1 MGDVFEGARCRVNS
15 AMLSRYI
22 GSAVCFVGRVEKV
35 HPTGTTFILSDGEGK
50 HATIELGEPLEE
62 EISGVLEVVGR
73 VTPKATIMGMSYIL
87 FREEKTAF
95 DLGLYNEALK
105 VIHEFPQ
112 YYPFGAAGSN

>member
-1 MGDVFEGARCRVNS
+1 MGDVFEEARYRVNS

-22 GSAVCFVGRVEKV
+22 GRAVCFVGRVDKI

-50 HATIELGEPLEE
+50 KTTIELGEPLEE

-73 VTPKATIMGMSYIL
+73 VTPKATIMGVSYIP
-87 FREEKTAF
+87 FREEKSAF

-105 VIHEFPQ
+105 IIHEFPQ
-112 YYPFGAAGSN
+112 YYPFGATGSS